1 MAKWQK
7 CFLQIMLT
15 MEAMEA
21 SQYFMKWKDNI
32 RGFLVDGWERSVD
45 LAQICQGL
53 LPTIFS
59 DKNELNAVGGW
70 PGPGEHHIGK
80 PCW

>member
-1 MAKWQK
+1 
-7 CFLQIMLT
+7 
-15 MEAMEA
+15 
-21 SQYFMKWKDNI
+21 
-32 RGFLVDGWERSVD
+32 VDGWERSVD